1 MPPDKPTPPD
11 ILYGIH
17 TVEAAL
23 RNPARTIRQIWATRN
38 AVHRLSAALSAAGL
52 EPQITSPSAIDRI
65 AGPDAVHQ
73 GVVAE
78 AAPLQQPRL
87 DQIARTGIVI
97 VLDQVTDPHNVGAIL
112 RSAAAFGAT
121 ALVTTA
127 RHSPQASGVVAK
139 AASGGLEHVPYVK
152 VTNLA
157 RALDELKDYG
167 FTVLGL
173 ASEARRGIEEVHI
186 SGQIALVLGA
196 EGKGLRRLTRETC
209 DEVVRL
215 DLPGPI
221 KALNV
226 SNAAALALYAL
237 TRRR

>member
-1 MPPDKPTPPD
+1 MPPDTPPPD

-23 RNPARTIRQIWATRN
+23 RNPARTIGQIWATRN
-38 AVHRLSAALSAAGL
+38 AVHRLSAALTEAGL
-52 EPQITSPSAIDRI
+52 QPEIASPPVIDRI
-65 AGPDAVHQ
+65 AGPGAVHQ

-78 AAPLQQPRL
+78 AVPLQQPRL

-157 RALDELKDYG
+157 RALDELKGYG
-167 FTVLGL
+167 FIVLGL
-173 ASEARRGIEEVHI
+173 ASEARRVIEQVHT
-186 SGQIALVLGA
+186 SGQVVLVLGA
-196 EGKGLRRLTRETC
+196 EGKGLRHLTREIC
-209 DEVVRL
+209 DALVRL

-221 KALNV
+221 KTLNV
-226 SNAAALALYAL
+226 SNAAALALDAL
-237 TRRR
+237 TKRR